1 MAELSKKDRTY
12 KRADDLRLRNDQGFP
27 FAQGLSVG
35 ACLDAYHAEHAH
47 RRKAATYYYVT
58 ETMNQFLAANAIEE
72 NWPVIA
78 LEKHH
83 CKVYKAALLNGSI
96 MRRRKPGPV
105 TIARKLSSLHHFVK
119 WCIGQ
124 DHLQTDIMA
133 GLALPAKLVSSS
145 RTLKEGFSDV
155 ELERIANNLHS
166 FKLLGATVKLEFRWL
181 VLLLMHSGCRVT
193 EVLHLLTADVRQEQG
208 IWFIDIVGT
217 GEGRQLK
224 NRASIRQVPI
234 HSNLL
239 KTGFLDWY
247 QAQKDKRL
255 FPALFPYGA
264 VKVSL
269 TFTRLLKRL
278 KLKKPSLTLHSL
290 RHTMT
295 IKLERARVH
304 YSLMRRL
311 LGHSVGKDVE
321 SRVYLGSL
329 KYSVQELSEALESV
343 RLP

>member
-1 MAELSKKDRTY
+1 
-12 KRADDLRLRNDQGFP
+12 
-27 FAQGLSVG
+27 
-35 ACLDAYHAEHAH
+35 
-47 RRKAATYYYVT
+47 
-58 ETMNQFLAANAIEE
+58 
-72 NWPVIA
+72 
-78 LEKHH
+78 
-83 CKVYKAALLNGSI
+83 
-96 MRRRKPGPV
+96 
-105 TIARKLSSLHHFVK
+105 
-119 WCIGQ
+119 
-124 DHLQTDIMA
+124 
-133 GLALPAKLVSSS
+133 
-145 RTLKEGFSDV
+145 
-155 ELERIANNLHS
+155 
-166 FKLLGATVKLEFRWL
+166 
-181 VLLLMHSGCRVT
+181 MHTGCRVT
-193 EVLHLLTADVRQEQG
+193 EVLQLLTTDVQQEEG

-255 FPALFPYGA
+255 FPSLFPYGA

-329 KYSVQELSEALESV
+329 KYSVKEMSEALESV
-343 RLP
+343 SFP